1 MTITT
6 VGHDLNPNSFLGKLV
21 GGFCALCGIFIMTLP
36 VPIVVNSFTRYVV
49 DWYNPDFTIVKLF
62 QYVFIIVIIKI
73 GCGEMRLPRRN
84 ENAKRHK
91 MKGKRSWKNLEC
103 SGPWLPPWLISSKL
117 QQSQKWKGENNE
129 ED

>member
-49 DWYNPDFTIVKLF
+49 D
-62 QYVFIIVIIKI
+62 
-73 GCGEMRLPRRN
+73 
-84 ENAKRHK
+84 
-91 MKGKRSWKNLEC
+91 
-103 SGPWLPPWLISSKL
+103 
-117 QQSQKWKGENNE
+117 
-129 ED
+129 